1 MINTL
6 DVDAEYV
13 MINDFKGCKDG
24 SILFNLYYADEIN
37 VLNIVFNNIDSIF

>member
-6 DVDAEYV
+6 DVDAEYI
-13 MINDFKGCKDG
+13 MINDIKGCKDG

-37 VLNIVFNNIDSIF
+37 VLNIVFKNIDSIF